1 MCIVIV
7 CFQGCDVIDLKIN
20 LSFHIKPFSHM
31 TKISGQT
38 FKCLKNKKSF
48 QDEIKSIFHLLE
60 GKNPTLNM
68 IFSFF

>member
-1 MCIVIV
+1 MCFVIV

-31 TKISGQT
+31 AKMSGQT

-48 QDEIKSIFHLLE
+48 QDEIFHFFNFSQAFFIFWKVRTQL
-60 GKNPTLNM
+60 
-68 IFSFF
+68 